1 MIIAFIIW
9 SLVAILFVIF
19 GVSARKS
26 KEAVGFF
33 SGVKPPEVKDVKA
46 YNYAVSRLWFIF
58 ALLYEILGVPFLFF
72 KQNSPYFVI
81 IMILI
86 MPLIIGMVV
95 VYLRIEGKYRK

>member
-9 SLVAILFVIF
+9 SLIAILFVIF

-58 ALLYEILGVPFLFF
+58 ASFYEILGIKNTPCSFGRMYGRIQVF
-72 KQNSPYFVI
+72 K
-81 IMILI
+81 L
-86 MPLIIGMVV
+86 
-95 VYLRIEGKYRK
+95 